1 MREMQEYDKT
11 PLAQVR
17 EIVIDQLKLNFAHD
31 NLTED
36 DLESRLEKANAGLSK
51 QALLSLVEDL
61 PRLVDSGSREIA
73 PTVGGVVLNT
83 GVVKETDNMVAVL
96 GGTTRKGVWQPA
108 RSTRIV
114 SVLGGTD
121 LDFTE
126 AAMPPGVTEIDVFCV
141 LGGVDITVP
150 PGVRVETDLVP
161 ILGGV
166 DNKAETPEDPNCPTI
181 RIRGLTLL
189 GGLDVK
195 TKRPK
200 RKKR

>member
-1 MREMQEYDKT
+1 MREMQEFDKT

-31 NLTED
+31 NLNED
-36 DLESRLEKANAGLSK
+36 DLESRLEKANAGSSK

-61 PRLVDSGSREIA
+61 PRLEDSASREIA
-73 PTVGGVVLNT
+73 PTAGGVVLNS
-83 GVVKETDNMVAVL
+83 GVVRETDNMVSVL
-96 GGTTRKGVWQPA
+96 GGTTRKGVWKPA
-108 RSTRIV
+108 RSTRILNI
-114 SVLGGTD
+114 LGGAD

-126 AAMPPGVTEIDVFCV
+126 AVMPPGVTEIDMFCV
-141 LGGVDITVP
+141 LGGADIKVP

-166 DNKAETPEDPNCPTI
+166 DNKVDTPDDPNCPTI
-181 RIRGLTLL
+181 RIRGFLLL
-189 GGLDVK
+189 GGLDIK